1 MSFSRIK
8 VSEDA
13 TKQLSTLKGRL
24 KVTPNFICRM
34 ALCTSL
40 EETGSPN
47 PAQYD
52 QEGQEFNRYTLTGEY
67 DPLFSALVREKLAK
81 DGLEIDEYFDEQY
94 RAHLN
99 RGIATLFG
107 RVKGMGDLVDLV
119 KT

>member
-8 VSEDA
+8 VSENA
-13 TKQLSTLKGRL
+13 TNQLGTLKRRL
-24 KVTPNFICRM
+24 KITPNFICRM

-47 PAQYD
+47 PEQYD

-81 DGLEIDEYFDEQY
+81 DGLEIDEYFDDQY

-99 RGIATLFG
+99 RGIGTLFG
-107 RVKGMGDLVDLV
+107 RVKGMGDLVDLI
-119 KT
+119 